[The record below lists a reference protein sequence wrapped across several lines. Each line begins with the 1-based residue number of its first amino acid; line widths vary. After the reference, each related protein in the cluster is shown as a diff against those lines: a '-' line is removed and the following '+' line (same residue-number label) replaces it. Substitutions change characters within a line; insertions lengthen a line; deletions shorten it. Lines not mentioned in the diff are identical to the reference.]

1 MSNILFD
8 LSGKIDQQTVKT
20 LSIVKGAAD
29 SLSISFFVVG
39 ASARDFILEHC
50 YGIKPRRMTK
60 DIDLGVEVADWEQFN
75 QLKASLITTSKFSL
89 DEKEPQRFH
98 CGSVIVDIVPFGPI
112 TDENK
117 RISWPPEHEI
127 FMSMLGFKEA
137 YEYSITVK
145 LSSGPEVNIKLATL
159 PGLALMKI
167 ISWKEKYPER
177 KRDAEDL
184 LLIMQKYEDAGNSER
199 LYREEQ
205 GLLQEEH
212 FDTRLASIRLLGRD
226 MAKIADP
233 DTFRTVKTILDSE
246 TEEQPQYRLVTDMIR
261 SALMF
266 DENFEQILL
275 QLEKLREGLE
285 EIITA
290 T

>member
-1 MSNILFD
+1 MSSILFD
-8 LSGKIDQQTVKT
+8 LSGKINQQTVET
-20 LSIVKGAAD
+20 LSIVKRAAD
-29 SLSISFFVVG
+29 SLRIPFFVVG

-60 DIDLGVEVADWEQFN
+60 DIDLGVEVADWEQFS
-75 QLKASLITTSKFSL
+75 QLKASLIVTGKFSS

-112 TDENK
+112 ADENK

-145 LSSGPEVNIKLATL
+145 LSSDPEINIKLATL

-167 ISWKEKYPER
+167 ISWREKYPVR
-177 KRDAEDL
+177 KGDAEDL
-184 LLIMQKYEDAGNSER
+184 LLIMQKYEDAGNSDR

-205 GLLQEEH
+205 GLLQEEN

-233 DTFRTVKTILDSE
+233 DTFRAVKTIIDSE
-246 TEEQPQYRLVTDMIR
+246 TGEQPQYRLVTDMIR

-266 DENFEQILL
+266 DENFEEILL
-275 QLEKLREGLE
+275 QLEKLRAGLE
-285 EIITA
+285 EITTA

>member
-8 LSGKIDQQTVKT
+8 LSGKIDQQTVET
-20 LSIVKGAAD
+20 LSIVKRAAD
-29 SLSISFFVVG
+29 SLRIPFFMVG
-39 ASARDFILEHC
+39 ASARDFVLEHC

-75 QLKASLITTSKFSL
+75 QLKASLIATSKFSS

-98 CGSVIVDIVPFGPI
+98 CDSVIVDIVPFGPI
-112 TDENK
+112 TDENR

-145 LSSGPEVNIKLATL
+145 LSSDPEINIKLATL

-177 KRDAEDL
+177 KGDAEDL
-184 LLIMQKYEDAGNSER
+184 LLIMQKYEDAGNSDR
-199 LYREEQ
+199 LYKEEQ

-246 TEEQPQYRLVTDMIR
+246 TGEQPQYRLVTDMIR
-261 SALMF
+261 STFVF

>member
-8 LSGKIDQQTVKT
+8 LSGKIDQQTVET
-20 LSIVKGAAD
+20 LNIVKRAAD
-29 SLSISFFVVG
+29 SLRIPFFVVG

-75 QLKASLITTSKFSL
+75 QLKASLIATSKFSS
-89 DEKEPQRFH
+89 DEKEPQRFR
-98 CGSVIVDIVPFGPI
+98 CDSVIVDIVPFGPI
-112 TDENK
+112 TDEKK

-145 LSSGPEVNIKLATL
+145 LSSDPEINIKLATL

-167 ISWKEKYPER
+167 NSWKEKYPER

-184 LLIMQKYEDAGNSER
+184 LFIMQKYEDAGNSDR
-199 LYREEQ
+199 LYREDQ

-212 FDTRLASIRLLGRD
+212 FDTRLAGIRLLGRD

-246 TEEQPQYRLVTDMIR
+246 TGEQPQYKLVTDMIR
-261 SALMF
+261 SMF
-266 DENFEQILL
+266 VVDENFEEILL
-275 QLEKLREGLE
+275 QLRKLREGLE
-285 EIITA
+285 ESITA